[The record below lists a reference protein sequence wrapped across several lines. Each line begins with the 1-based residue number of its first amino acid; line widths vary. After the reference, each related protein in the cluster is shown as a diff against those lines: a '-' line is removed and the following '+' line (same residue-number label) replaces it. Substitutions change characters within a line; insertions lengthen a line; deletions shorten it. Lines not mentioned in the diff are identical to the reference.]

1 MKRTASM
8 DLDWKRDDEWDEW
21 YANLPAIP
29 GYYGT
34 QTEGNAQVSVQPIGD
49 GYGFDIFIIRTYDL
63 GVAGVDHIQL
73 DNRNFGIPNTDTAE
87 EMMDI
92 VEERLTVEDIADAL
106 QAEGWMPNVDVA
118 AARKASKRTA
128 SLDLDWKPNVDG
140 DTYTAILPDVPGF
153 PVQDPSNWSTHCAQ
167 VFQWPDGWH
176 FQISLLIQRPQ
187 DLATMDNDDF
197 GIPNGAS
204 AEEMMQAVDNLNMD
218 DIVYVLRQWGFLPVE
233 ED

>member
-8 DLDWKRDDEWDEW
+8 SLDWERTGDDSYVAQLPPVPGYPGTW
-21 YANLPAIP
+21 YAAVDNFTGILDEGGWYLTIFNRPNPTIYLYDIP
-29 GYYGT
+29 GI
-34 QTEGNAQVSVQPIGD
+34 EIHAK
-49 GYGFDIFIIRTYDL
+49 
-63 GVAGVDHIQL
+63 
-73 DNRNFGIPNTDTAE
+73 TAE
-87 EMMDI
+87 ELMNI
-92 VEERLTVEDIADAL
+92 VEEWLTPEMIADAL
-106 QAEGWMPNVDVA
+106 QAKGYMPNVDVA
-118 AARKASKRTA
+118 AARKAEKRTA

-197 GIPNGAS
+197 GIPNGAT

-218 DIVYVLRQWGFLPVE
+218 DIVFVLRQWGFLPVE